1 MFTMFALAMRS
12 IRQRPG
18 RFAATLFSSF
28 LGALIIMTFNSM
40 HDTAAGAGVDSTSS
54 ETLTIA
60 ASVVGGYGS
69 LLVFFAV
76 ASTLTVAVR
85 QRSEEIGLLRTTGA
99 TPAQIKRMIVGE
111 AFVVALLGA
120 ALAVVPAMFAGRRLL
135 ELFQDSGS
143 VAASVEHSF
152 GPIALTTG
160 FDITLLAAVGAAFLA
175 VRRAGRPTAKQP
187 GRARTFF
194 AYAALVAGCASLAS
208 TSAFA
213 GDAEMLMAPPAYGA
227 ILLSVGCALLST
239 RILPVVLTVLEGPIN
254 ALAGAGGYLT
264 LRNMRQRA
272 AQLSNVLMPLILFTG
287 VAVATLY
294 MQGVEN
300 DAVKASG
307 LVKAADAKTLETLNY
322 GVVGIIVAFC
332 CIMLINTLYAA
343 TSYRVREFG
352 QQRLAGATPG
362 QVLAMVG
369 AESAVLTV
377 TGVALGSL
385 AGFAGILAFTS
396 ARTDRM
402 LPGQGLGIWLA
413 VVGIAAA
420 VTIGTSMG
428 TAWRQLRTPA
438 VDAVAVAA

>member
-1 MFTMFALAMRS
+1 MFALAMRS

-18 RFAATLFSSF
+18 RFTATLFSSF

-40 HDTAAGAGVDSTSS
+40 HDTAAGPGVDDRSA
-54 ETLTIA
+54 ETLTVA

-85 QRSEEIGLLRTTGA
+85 QRSEEIQLLRTSGA

-120 ALAVVPAMFAGRRLL
+120 SLAVVPAMFGGQLL
-135 ELFQDSGS
+135 LDVFQDSGQ
-143 VAASVEHSF
+143 VAGSVEHSF
-152 GPIALTTG
+152 GAIAFATG

-175 VRRAGRPTAKQP
+175 VRRAGRANGKRP
-187 GRARTFF
+187 GRARNFF
-194 AYAALVAGCASLAS
+194 ACAALVAGALSL
-208 TSAFA
+208 SATFLLDS
-213 GDAEMLMAPPAYGA
+213 DAEIMMAPPAYGA

-239 RILPVVLTVLEGPIN
+239 RILPGVLSVLEGPVT

-264 LRNMRQRA
+264 VRNMRQRA

-287 VAVATLY
+287 MAVATLY

-307 LVKAADAKTLETLNY
+307 LVKDADAKTLETLNY
-322 GVVGIIVAFC
+322 AVVGIIVAFC

-352 QQRLAGATPG
+352 QQRLAGATPQ

-385 AGFAGILAFTS
+385 TGFAGVLAFTS
-396 ARTDRM
+396 VRTDQV

-413 VVGIAAA
+413 VAGIATA
-420 VTIGTSMG
+420 VTVGTSMG
-428 TAWRQLRTPA
+428 TAWRRLRTPA